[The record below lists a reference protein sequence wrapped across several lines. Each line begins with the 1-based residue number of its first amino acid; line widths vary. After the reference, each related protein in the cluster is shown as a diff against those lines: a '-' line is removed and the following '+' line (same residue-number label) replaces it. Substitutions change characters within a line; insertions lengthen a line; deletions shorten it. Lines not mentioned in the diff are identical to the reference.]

1 MSAELLASVSGIL
14 LSLIFSYTPGLNAKY
29 DALATTQK
37 RLIMLGALVVV
48 SAGAFGLAC
57 VGWFGVPVT
66 CDQAGAE
73 QLASAFV
80 LALVANQGTYLI
92 TKG

>member
-1 MSAELLASVSGIL
+1 MSAELLSSVAGIL
-14 LSLIFSYTPGLNAKY
+14 LSLVFSYTPGLNAKY
-29 DALATTQK
+29 DALATTEK
-37 RLIMLGALVVV
+37 RLVMLGSLVIV
-48 SAGAFGLAC
+48 SLGIFGLGCA
-57 VGWFGVPVT
+57 GWFNVPIT